1 MDGRLTSSIF
11 LVLIC
16 AWSSAGRRRQWMKAM
31 CHDDERQSVSS
42 SRLTNCHSRS
52 IDLDMSSLFDL
63 VIFDRALEASA
74 TAGRIS

>member
-1 MDGRLTSSIF
+1 
-11 LVLIC
+11 
-16 AWSSAGRRRQWMKAM
+16 MKAM

-52 IDLDMSSLFDL
+52 IDLNMSSLFDL